1 MLSWSH
7 TVDILCEFDLL
18 CVWLFVRWQNF
29 GKELEPLNSHK
40 KVILLGKH
48 WKDCSCVSILVCF
61 GGNMGASFEQ
71 DERWWESPVINV
83 SWKMPSKGIHPATC
97 VPWSHQ
103 TGGGK
108 LPWCNVLPWDIGLV
122 TTPRKKGL
130 LGAWNI
136 IHHVAIK
143 LLVLEEC
150 DNTWCYTPVWPNMDS
165 RRVTPPKKC
174 KRLNH
179 VSSRVCTVSLFTTG
193 QKNIILEGF
202 PKSTT
207 RFKSRNSSRGLSP
220 ALCSLR
226 SFSVTFQVD
235 INNPVQFT
243 PFFLVVRG
251 FHKGEKPFFNAGWRS
266 NCQEPLWRMTILQYG
281 LD

>member
-1 MLSWSH
+1 M
-7 TVDILCEFDLL
+7 
-18 CVWLFVRWQNF
+18 
-29 GKELEPLNSHK
+29 
-40 KVILLGKH
+40 
-48 WKDCSCVSILVCF
+48 
-61 GGNMGASFEQ
+61 
-71 DERWWESPVINV
+71 
-83 SWKMPSKGIHPATC
+83 
-97 VPWSHQ
+97 
-103 TGGGK
+103 
-108 LPWCNVLPWDIGLV
+108 
-122 TTPRKKGL
+122 
-130 LGAWNI
+130 I
-136 IHHVAIK
+136 IHDATHQ
-143 LLVLEEC
+143 
-150 DNTWCYTPVWPNMDS
+150 VWPNMDS

-243 PFFLVVRG
+243 PFLLVVRG
-251 FHKGEKPFFNAGWRS
+251 FIRGKDLPSFTQVEDLTVRNPCEG
-266 NCQEPLWRMTILQYG
+266 
-281 LD
+281 

>member
-1 MLSWSH
+1 M
-7 TVDILCEFDLL
+7 
-18 CVWLFVRWQNF
+18 
-29 GKELEPLNSHK
+29 
-40 KVILLGKH
+40 KH
-48 WKDCSCVSILVCF
+48 YTPCF
-61 GGNMGASFEQ
+61 S
-71 DERWWESPVINV
+71 
-83 SWKMPSKGIHPATC
+83 
-97 VPWSHQ
+97 
-103 TGGGK
+103 
-108 LPWCNVLPWDIGLV
+108 
-122 TTPRKKGL
+122 
-130 LGAWNI
+130 
-136 IHHVAIK
+136 IK

-266 NCQEPLWRMTILQYG
+266 NCQEPLWRMTILRIG
-281 LD
+281 LMASIDVIFANRFPRLSSLRSVSNKETCTQKTNLHFCKKKQSTTVYEYVNVVSSNPAQAFWKILKSLNIKTTNFLDFF

>member
-1 MLSWSH
+1 MRH
-7 TVDILCEFDLL
+7 
-18 CVWLFVRWQNF
+18 RP
-29 GKELEPLNSHK
+29 GYNSK
-40 KVILLGKH
+40 KKRSARSMKH
-48 WKDCSCVSILVCF
+48 YTPCF
-61 GGNMGASFEQ
+61 S
-71 DERWWESPVINV
+71 
-83 SWKMPSKGIHPATC
+83 
-97 VPWSHQ
+97 
-103 TGGGK
+103 
-108 LPWCNVLPWDIGLV
+108 
-122 TTPRKKGL
+122 
-130 LGAWNI
+130 
-136 IHHVAIK
+136 IK

-243 PFFLVVRG
+243 PFFWLWEDFIRGKNPSLMQVEDLTVRNPC
-251 FHKGEKPFFNAGWRS
+251 EGW
-266 NCQEPLWRMTILQYG
+266 PYYG